1 MEASA
6 PPGRVRARL
15 WDAPTRV
22 VHWALAAL
30 IGFSWWA
37 AENDR
42 MQWHR
47 LSGYSVL
54 GLLVFRLLWG
64 FAGSQSAQFAS
75 FVKGPKATLDYARS
89 LGKRAYVATAGH
101 NPLGAL
107 SVLAIL
113 LALVAQVTTGL
124 FAVDVDGLESGP
136 LSDRVSFDVG
146 REFAEWHERSF
157 TALQMLV
164 VLHVAA
170 VVFYAVSKR
179 IDLVRPM
186 VTGQQI
192 FPADPQLRFAPL
204 WRAALVALV
213 AIAVAWFVAKGL
225 RL

>member
-1 MEASA
+1 MAAASSIRH
-6 PPGRVRARL
+6 GKSRL
-15 WDAPTRV
+15 DKVTIAFV
-22 VHWALAAL
+22 CFAA
-30 IGFSWWA
+30 S
-37 AENDR
+37 
-42 MQWHR
+42 M
-47 LSGYSVL
+47 VL
-54 GLLVFRLLWG
+54 GGPLRAQGLAPDDAGDPAKAKPGLL
-64 FAGSQSAQFAS
+64 SQVGIDQHLNQQVPLHLAFNDESGREVHLGELF
-75 FVKGPKATLDYARS
+75 
-89 LGKRAYVATAGH
+89 GKRPVILAMVYYECPMLCTQVLNGLVSA
-101 NPLGAL
+101 LG
-107 SVLAIL
+107 VMN
-113 LALVAQVTTGL
+113 
-124 FAVDVDGLESGP
+124 
-136 LSDRVSFDVG
+136 FDVG

-170 VVFYAVSKR
+170 IVFYAVSKR